1 MKNKGFTLIELLVV
15 IAIIALLWAI
25 ITPGLRKAKY
35 MAERVYCTNNIKGQ
49 ALIQKLY
56 SSDND
61 GKFHSH
67 EDHSPEYVRSNT
79 VHDSLYHSIIS
90 YVEDIDVMRCPIQ
103 AKAANKPGS
112 DVEWLDLYYDNFAG
126 GYTNWG
132 AAEDV
137 NGQISANILSGYMWF
152 ANYTYFGT
160 EPEFDFV
167 DTLGT
172 PSEGMPWPKTD
183 AQASANTAFIAHRIS
198 NTSGAH
204 FWDTAHGGAGL
215 AMNVEIDIFASDVDN
230 PVGYGDGH
238 VEVTLKR
245 QIKPRVKTNVGVYY
259 Y

>member
-1 MKNKGFTLIELLVV
+1 MRNKGFTLIELLVV
-15 IAIIALLWAI
+15 IAIIALLLAI
-25 ITPGLRKAKY
+25 ITPGLRKARY
-35 MAERVYCTNNIKGQ
+35 MVERVYCTNNIKGQ

-67 EDHSPEYVRSNT
+67 DDHSPEYVRSNT
-79 VHDSLYHSIIS
+79 ATDSLYHSIIS
-90 YVEDIDVMRCPIQ
+90 YVEDIDIMKCPIQ
-103 AKAANKPGS
+103 AKAARPGS
-112 DVEWLDLYYDNFAG
+112 DVEWLDLYYGSVAG

-132 AAEDV
+132 NAKDI
-137 NGQISANILSGYMWF
+137 NGQIAPNILSGYMWF

-167 DTLGT
+167 DMGT
-172 PSEGMPWPKTD
+172 PSEGMAWPKTD
-183 AQASANTAFIAHRIS
+183 EQASANTAFIAHRIS
-198 NTSGAH
+198 NTPTQH

-215 AMNVEIDIFASDVDN
+215 AMNVEFDIFASDVDN

-245 QIKPRVKTNVGVYY
+245 QIKPRVKTNVGIYY